1 MSFNIDSS
9 DLFKKIGNL
18 EGIGEIKKPEAEE
31 SEVEEIIDI
40 IPDEGEETTDAE
52 KLDKAEYEFEMAAEN
67 YLNNLIEDKSVI
79 NALDGIIDGVKDGK
93 ISEEEKQAFLK
104 EIAGD
109 DNFIT
114 YDEINAG
121 LEAHGWGIKTKDTEE
136 STNPEEKDEK
146 DEEDD
151 EYTLEDL
158 AKDMSNAIGG
168 AAQMGAM
175 ATQAAAQQMSNSMAD
190 GFSSVN
196 DALSDIA
203 DSLSGKSK
211 LNAKDLEG
219 MSLEE
224 LKEEQDNREDQL
236 KTANS
241 ELQQAESNY
250 QTALQREQ
258 EITDELKQ
266 RQQDNQDAIDAKQG
280 EIKET
285 QDEIVST
292 ESKIKDKESLI
303 ADLEAQANAPLP
315 PETITVTNPDGST
328 SEVTNPEYAPAKA
341 AQDAAKEQLEK
352 EKQELEKLQGEL
364 DTLENETL
372 PGQEEELEALEVER
386 TRIENEIM
394 NSNCSEETKLALK
407 NFNEADRN
415 QYAAQ
420 NNVYEV
426 NREIAKQE

>member
-9 DLFKKIGNL
+9 DLFKKIGMP
-18 EGIGEIKKPEAEE
+18 EEIGEVKKTEAEE
-31 SEVEEIIDI
+31 TEGSEIIDMV
-40 IPDEGEETTDAE
+40 PQTEEGEETTDNE
-52 KLDKAEYEFEMAAEN
+52 KLNKAEYEFEIAAEN
-67 YLNNLIEDKSVI
+67 YLNNMLNEASVI
-79 NALDGIIDGVKDGK
+79 NALDGIVDGVKDGK

-104 EIAGD
+104 EIVGD
-109 DNFIT
+109 DNYIT

-121 LEAHGWGIKTKDTEE
+121 LKAHGYGVSDKNSEDSETEE
-136 STNPEEKDEK
+136 AKEK
-146 DEEDD
+146 EED
-151 EYTLEDL
+151 YTLKDL
-158 AKDMSNAIGG
+158 AKDMSTAIGG

-386 TRIENEIM
+386 TRIETEIM

>member
-175 ATQAAAQQMSNSMAD
+175 ATQAAAQQMSNSMAE

-196 DALSDIA
+196 DTLSDIA
-203 DSLSGKSK
+203 DSLSGNTKLDAKS
-211 LNAKDLEG
+211 LEG

-224 LKEEQDNREDQL
+224 LKEEQDKRENQL
-236 KTANS
+236 KTANT
-241 ELQQAESNY
+241 ELQEAESNY
-250 QTALQREQ
+250 QAALQKEQ
-258 EITDELKQ
+258 EITEELKAKQKENQDKIQKQTDKYSKMADELS
-266 RQQDNQDAIDAKQG
+266 A
-280 EIKET
+280 
-285 QDEIVST
+285 
-292 ESKIKDKESLI
+292 
-303 ADLEAQANAPLP
+303 
-315 PETITVTNPDGST
+315 
-328 SEVTNPEYAPAKA
+328 
-341 AQDAAKEQLEK
+341 EK
-352 EKQELEKLQGEL
+352 EK
-364 DTLENETL
+364 
-372 PGQEEELEALEVER
+372 EVL
-386 TRIENEIM
+386 T
-394 NSNCSEETKLALK
+394 
-407 NFNEADRN
+407 
-415 QYAAQ
+415 
-420 NNVYEV
+420 V
-426 NREIAKQE
+426 